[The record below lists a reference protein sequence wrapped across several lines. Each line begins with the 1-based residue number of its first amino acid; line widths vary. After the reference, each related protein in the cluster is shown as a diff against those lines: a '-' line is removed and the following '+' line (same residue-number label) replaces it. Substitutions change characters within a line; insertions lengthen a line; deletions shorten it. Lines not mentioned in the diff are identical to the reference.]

1 MLQPTYESLLNMAR
15 RQSRGAVDAEN
26 LLQDGLIEAI
36 RTARA
41 DLSILANR
49 RWLSVLIR
57 NRARIA
63 ADAAAR
69 TRQQPHAPVADI
81 SVTAL
86 LISLPPDLKSVATL
100 SLTGHSR
107 REIAQA
113 LQLDDAIL
121 RQRVAAL
128 GKRLR
133 AAGLPLSAA
142 LPGLG
147 LERAYARLREALL
160 PALLQEATADTA
172 AAASHSSASKTVS

>member
-1 MLQPTYESLLNMAR
+1 MLQPTYQSLLDMAR

-36 RTARA
+36 LTARS
-41 DLSILANR
+41 DLSRLEQR
-49 RWLSVLIR
+49 RWLCALIR
-57 NRARIA
+57 DRARIA

-69 TRQQPHAPVADI
+69 ARQQPDAPVEDI

-100 SLTGHSR
+100 TLTGHTR
-107 REIAQA
+107 RELAHA
-113 LQLDDAIL
+113 LQLDDATL

-133 AAGLPLSAA
+133 AAGLPLSAD

-147 LERAYARLREALL
+147 LERAYARLRDVLL
-160 PALLQEATADTA
+160 PALLQEATTDTPLPPVTVPPA
-172 AAASHSSASKTVS
+172 AL